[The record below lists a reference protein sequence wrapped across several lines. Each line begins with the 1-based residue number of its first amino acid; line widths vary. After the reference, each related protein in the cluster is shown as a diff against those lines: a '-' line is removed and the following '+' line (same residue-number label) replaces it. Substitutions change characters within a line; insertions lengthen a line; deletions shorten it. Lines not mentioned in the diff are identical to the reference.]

1 MHPHRPPLAP
11 IPQNKSSSS
20 SSSSSDAPSTPTP
33 KCYTSSIKRPSKLAP
48 IFLSKRVRTER
59 EDHENIPSSVSV
71 KKRMQLAGPSSI
83 SPLRAGSRAAPIES
97 SAEDDSQSSDD
108 QPDSDDDHRLYIH
121 RKSQSIHDYFLPST
135 SRYGRVKDER
145 QEKEKDIRVIEPV
158 TKEEGVW
165 KRKRRRLGAKGQK
178 CPLSKQ
184 LLIPPLQTYLSTL
197 LHSLVPYHPLRPPA
211 SILLPSIHPP
221 TGRPRDFAP
230 PLAVSFNHIAKQY
243 TSFDARSQGLR
254 RLIGIAGEEGG
265 VRIVDVDE
273 GLGMHREEKGWWWR
287 AHGNAIFD
295 LKWSRDDTKVL
306 TASGDQ
312 TSRLHALTTPTPTLL
327 ATLRGHT
334 SSVKTV
340 TFLDP
345 SRSANDPSQSSVI
358 ASGGR
363 DGNILIYDVRTKGRD
378 PELGEYGTGP
388 VRREGSRERYRDGIP
403 GFAPQT
409 SGEVLDPVM
418 VIKGAHG
425 NGKRSGRTATRSV
438 TCLLALSSIPGTLA
452 SGGSFDG
459 IIKLWDLRFPSATNR
474 SSNPRPTCTPSGSLP
489 DATLSGES
497 PAKRARSINAM
508 VESPVNGDVYALCG
522 DSRIHVLRPSAALT
536 RHHPAWSSGALN
548 AFTEEE
554 IYDEAVQP
562 ATYSDPS
569 MLISNF
575 YIRLSLSPDGRY
587 LAAGSCKGGLM
598 TWDTQE
604 RGQDIDGRADASRT
618 MAKKLGMGIE
628 MGMSEAGGKDREV
641 CAVEWGKDILAAT
654 SDGSLTRIWR
664 SEPEIAKQMAENPG
678 AYADEWV
685 GAF

>member
-1 MHPHRPPLAP
+1 MQHRAPLTP
-11 IPQNKSSSS
+11 IPQNLSSPSS
-20 SSSSSDAPSTPTP
+20 ATSSNAPSTPTP
-33 KCYTSSIKRPSKLAP
+33 RRHTFSAKRPPKLAP
-48 IFLSKRVRTER
+48 IFLSKRVRGGR
-59 EDHENIPSSVSV
+59 ESQENIAPGVPA
-71 KKRMQLAGPSSI
+71 KKRLHLAGPSSI
-83 SPLRAGSRAAPIES
+83 PTLSDGSRAAPIES
-97 SAEDDSQSSDD
+97 NGEDDSQGSDD
-108 QPDSDDDHRLYIH
+108 QSDSDDDHQLYTQ

-145 QEKEKDIRVIEPV
+145 QDKENTRVIEPV

-165 KRKRRRLGAKGQK
+165 KRKRRRLGAKGQGSSLESQ
-178 CPLSKQ
+178 C
-184 LLIPPLQTYLSTL
+184 LIPPPQAYLSTL
-197 LHSLVPYHPLRPPA
+197 LHSLLPYHPLRPPA

-243 TSFDARSQGLR
+243 TSSDARSQGLR

-265 VRIVDVDE
+265 VRILDVDE

-295 LKWSRDDTKVL
+295 LKWSTDDTKVL

-345 SRSANDPSQSSVI
+345 CRSANNPSQSSVI

-378 PELGEYGTGP
+378 PELGEYGTAP
-388 VRREGSRERYRDGIP
+388 MRREGSRERYRDGIP

-425 NGKRSGRTATRSV
+425 DGKRSARTATRSV
-438 TCLLALSSIPGTLA
+438 TSLLALSSIPGTLA

-459 IIKLWDLRFPSATNR
+459 IIKLWDLRFPAPTNR

-508 VESPVNGDVYALCG
+508 VESPVTGDVYALCG
-522 DSRIHVLRPSAALT
+522 DSKIHVLRPSAALI
-536 RHHPAWSSGALN
+536 RHHPAHSSGAVS
-548 AFTEEE
+548 AFAEEE
-554 IYDEAVQP
+554 TYAEAVQP

-604 RGQDIDGRADASRT
+604 RGQDMNARRGASRT
-618 MAKKLGMGIE
+618 VAKKLGMGVE
-628 MGMSEAGGKDREV
+628 VRMSGVGEKDREV

-664 SEPEIAKQMAENPG
+664 SEPEIAKQIAGNPG
-678 AYADEWV
+678 AYADEWA
-685 GAF
+685 GAI